1 MVLLTILLITSF
13 FVVFNLTGVWSG
25 WNLSLLLVGDVMV
38 WSLIQVVISYFK
50 NKNRDK
56 ISNG

>member
-1 MVLLTILLITSF
+1 LTILLITSF

-50 NKNRDK
+50 NKNRAK
-56 ISNG
+56 IING